1 MILISKSDA
10 AEIRKLFPDTHIH
23 RTVHKYYVE
32 ENSRVM
38 SFLKKKNRKSKE
50 R

>member
-1 MILISKSDA
+1 MVLISKTEA

-38 SFLKKKNRKSKE
+38 NFLKKKNRKNKE